1 MTIVERS
8 SGFWIVDI
16 FGVVEGPF
24 LDYDEAANWVR
35 HFEASENAYDNRFDC
50 YSNEWEA
57 A

>member
-8 SGFWIVDI
+8 SGFWILDI
-16 FGVVEGPF
+16 DGVIEGPF
-24 LDYDEAANWVR
+24 LNYNEAANWIR
-35 HFEASENAYDNRFDC
+35 HFEAAENAYENRFDC